1 MNLDQKLRDILRP
14 FVPRTAV
21 ELHNDTIVEFAE
33 RSKKAHLEAIEQI
46 KQAFQDAG
54 YSKVKT
60 IWHHPDVPV
69 MTGPEWYERF
79 KEELTRTKVRPN
91 IVGHVA
97 HTNIQDTVL
106 EAAKRASGLTNR
118 ENTD

>member
-1 MNLDQKLRDILRP
+1 MNLDQKLKELQLNPIEKYEDGDYYLSDSDI
-14 FVPRTAV
+14 A
-21 ELHNDTIVEFAE
+21 
-33 RSKKAHLEAIEQI
+33 QI
-46 KQAFQDAG
+46 KQAFQEAG

-69 MTGPEWYERF
+69 MTGPEWFERF

-91 IVGHVA
+91 IVRHVA

-106 EAAKRASGLTNR
+106 EAAKRASGLT
-118 ENTD
+118 D